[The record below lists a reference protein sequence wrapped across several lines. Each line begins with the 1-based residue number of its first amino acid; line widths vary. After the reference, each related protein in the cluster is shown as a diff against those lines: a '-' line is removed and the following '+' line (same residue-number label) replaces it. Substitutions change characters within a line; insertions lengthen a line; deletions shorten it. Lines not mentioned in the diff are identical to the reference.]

1 MDRIRFIME
10 VNEDIYSEIGAR
22 FGNENIIYSESA
34 DDYELIG
41 IEERINDEEK

>member
-34 DDYELIG
+34 DDYNIDG
-41 IEERINDEEK
+41 IENRLNEEK